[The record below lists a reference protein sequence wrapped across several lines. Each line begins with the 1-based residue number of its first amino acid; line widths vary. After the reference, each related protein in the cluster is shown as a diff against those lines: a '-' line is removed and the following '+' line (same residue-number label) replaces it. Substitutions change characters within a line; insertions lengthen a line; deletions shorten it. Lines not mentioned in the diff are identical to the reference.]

1 MPPANTFTFTQNW
14 FAPGTRPIWD
24 EMLPQI
30 DPTTILEIGSYEGA
44 SACYLI
50 EHLAQRHPI
59 ELHCVDSWAGG
70 VEHQGTDMAAVEA
83 RFQHNLRIA
92 LRRAAHPVEITVHK
106 TASDTGMIGLL
117 AAGKI
122 NYFDFIYIDG
132 SHQAPDVL
140 SDAVLG
146 FKLLKIGGVMAFDD
160 YIWQEDLPT
169 GKDPLRCPKP
179 GIDAFENINMRKLD
193 ILPTP
198 INQLYIRKCAD

>member
-1 MPPANTFTFTQNW
+1 MS
-14 FAPGTRPIWD
+14 R
-24 EMLPQI
+24 
-30 DPTTILEIGSYEGA
+30 
-44 SACYLI
+44 
-50 EHLAQRHPI
+50 
-59 ELHCVDSWAGG
+59 
-70 VEHQGTDMAAVEA
+70 
-83 RFQHNLRIA
+83 
-92 LRRAAHPVEITVHK
+92 
-106 TASDTGMIGLL
+106 
-117 AAGKI
+117 KI

-179 GIDAFENINMRKLD
+179 GIDAFVNINMRKLD